1 MRSSQCRFDDLQ
13 AEPQS
18 FGVTAAEPFSS
29 LFDLAV
35 APAQQLLY
43 VGYADTSGS
52 PNRHYRTYKAY
63 DLQSGDQVDLPIEHQ
78 PASVALR
85 PALAEVGI
93 AAISYDWLGYEPP
106 QHRIYLVTRG
116 DSPDALPSPS
126 KASPARRHSIRRAIG
141 STWSAAAYGC
151 CSTPTGRNSHWH
163 PSFLL

>member
-1 MRSSQCRFDDLQ
+1 MLAVRLPQPWQPSPPAPSARLFIIRTEAQPQYGGLRRYEVVTLPLADLQ

-35 APAQQLLY
+35 DPDQQLLY

-78 PASVALR
+78 SASIALR
-85 PALAEVGI
+85 PATGGGGRLCHLLRLAR
-93 AAISYDWLGYEPP
+93 L
-106 QHRIYLVTRG
+106 
-116 DSPDALPSPS
+116 
-126 KASPARRHSIRRAIG
+126 
-141 STWSAAAYGC
+141 
-151 CSTPTGRNSHWH
+151 
-163 PSFLL
+163 